1 MKTKRKSK
9 WLDDAA
15 VLKEGRKYSGRWD
28 FRKSN
33 QPAYTAALK
42 RGLLD
47 QLYPSKYVNWSD
59 DEAILKEGRKYS
71 SRGEFYKGS
80 SSAYQAANKRGLLD
94 QLYPPLVTDWSSDES
109 VLKEGRNYKSRS
121 EFSKNNIS
129 AYQAAN
135 KRNLLDQLYSSLL
148 TDWSEEA
155 LLAEG
160 VKYKSRYEFKK
171 GNGRA
176 YEAAR
181 RRDLLDL
188 IDFPENNARSDNNAI
203 YIWAALGQTYNR
215 EQVYKIG
222 VTSARLGTQRIESV
236 ATSYDV
242 EFEILVCTEV
252 NCKATDLEK
261 QLLVL
266 GDNPGFTGFDGSTE
280 MRSMNKSQLDAA
292 TKLISLH
299 AVSHGESNE

>member
-1 MKTKRKSK
+1 MKAKAKTKWSDDEAVLEEGRKYSSRCEFNKGSSSAYLAANKRGLLDKLYPSK
-9 WLDDAA
+9 LADWSTDEA
-15 VLKEGRKYSGRWD
+15 VLKEGRKYSSRYEFSKGSSR
-28 FRKSN
+28 
-33 QPAYTAALK
+33 AYQTANK

-47 QLYPSKYVNWSD
+47 QLYPSKHSDWST
-59 DEAILKEGRKYS
+59 DEAVLEEGRKYS
-71 SRGEFYKGS
+71 SRCEFQKGS
-80 SSAYQAANKRGLLD
+80 YYAYLTARKRGLLD
-94 QLYPPLVTDWSSDES
+94 KLYPSKRSDWSDDEA
-109 VLKEGRNYKSRS
+109 VLKEGRKYFSRN
-121 EFSKNNIS
+121 EFRKE
-129 AYQAAN
+129 
-135 KRNLLDQLYSSLL
+135 SS
-148 TDWSEEA
+148 
-155 LLAEG
+155 G
-160 VKYKSRYEFKK
+160 
-171 GNGRA
+171 A

-188 IDFPENNARSDNNAI
+188 ISFPENNAASDNNAI

-222 VTSARLGTQRIESV
+222 VTSARLGTQRVEQCAS
-236 ATSYDV
+236 ACGV

-266 GDNPGFTGFDGSTE
+266 GDNPGFTGFNGATE

-299 AVSHGESNE
+299 AVTTEK